1 MVTMPPLRWTSTVSM
16 PGDDTDGMG
25 FNPHR
30 KRVAR
35 PTDIVFVAAAMV
47 VVLALLAWA
56 VLG

>member
-1 MVTMPPLRWTSTVSM
+1 M